1 MQNNTCIF
9 IRIFQLFF
17 LFYNYLISFL
27 AEINKN
33 NTKNDSKVLDSE
45 GVFLYYRKFVHN
57 FLEILKNEVISTTN
71 KSIINDT
78 NNYIKD
84 LELDNLDFNI
94 NIVISRHQV
103 KRLKLFSEA
112 IDVDQASTLV
122 QETTDILNG
131 MFKEIEKTYSG
142 EPIFET
148 LSKSLIN
155 FLLDSRVQLTLFS
168 ILTVG
173 YLYLIF

>member
-1 MQNNTCIF
+1 MK
-9 IRIFQLFF
+9 
-17 LFYNYLISFL
+17 Y
-27 AEINKN
+27 
-33 NTKNDSKVLDSE
+33 
-45 GVFLYYRKFVHN
+45 
-57 FLEILKNEVISTTN
+57 
-71 KSIINDT
+71 IINHT
-78 NNYIKD
+78 NNCLKD
-84 LELDNLDFNI
+84 LELDDLDFNI

-112 IDVDQASTLV
+112 IDVAQASTLV

-131 MFKEIEKTYSG
+131 MFKEIENTFSE

-168 ILTVG
+168 ILTVR
-173 YLYLIF
+173 YLFL